1 MSRTKRKVSNR
12 AKTHIAGVKSRR
24 KRRIMAAGA
33 NRNTNS
39 RRARRA
45 RRLASK

>member
-12 AKTHIAGVKSRR
+12 AKTHIAGVKKAR
-24 KRRIMAAGA
+24 KRRIRASGA
-33 NRNTNS
+33 TRNVHS

-45 RRLASK
+45 RKLAAK